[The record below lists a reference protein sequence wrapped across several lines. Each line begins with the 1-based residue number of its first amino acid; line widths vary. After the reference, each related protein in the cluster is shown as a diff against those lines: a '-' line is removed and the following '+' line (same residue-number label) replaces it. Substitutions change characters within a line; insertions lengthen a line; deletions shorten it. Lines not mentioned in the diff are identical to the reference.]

1 MLSVVG
7 TRAGGATTG
16 ITDAGTSS
24 TTGAFGC
31 DVRGARGE
39 RRRGNPHARA
49 SLPAEAS
56 APQACVDAASLHE
69 AIWGS
74 HRVIVAFT
82 ADWCAPCVRFH
93 PKFLDLSASFPDVAF
108 VSVDIDALDDAT
120 LDVLGVET
128 VPTFLLMRRGKEV
141 ARISGV
147 AHKRPAK
154 PIAAA
159 IRNHLL

>member
-1 MLSVVG
+1 MPV
-7 TRAGGATTG
+7 
-16 ITDAGTSS
+16 
-24 TTGAFGC
+24 
-31 DVRGARGE
+31 
-39 RRRGNPHARA
+39 RA

-56 APQACVDAASLHE
+56 APQACVDAESLRA
-69 AIWGS
+69 AISAS
-74 HRVIVAFT
+74 HRVVVAFT

-120 LDVLGVET
+120 LDALGVET

-141 ARISGV
+141 TRIKGV